1 MIRLLACIVLGAGLV
16 SSSAMA
22 QDAFPIPAIDWAKGI
37 HGHGDT
43 LWVAASNQGLLEIA
57 RGGAVTR
64 VPNVRSAIAVGGYG
78 DTVVTAGYDKQLWRR
93 RNGRWERGP
102 VVPEI
107 RFGDGVQAIVV
118 APNGD
123 VFIAARYALHVWSG
137 NRALQTFNAE
147 RELQTVAFAK
157 GRTFAGGRDSLYE
170 LRDGSLA
177 EATFHA
183 ALRDELGGRAPGA
196 TAMWVDED
204 EHLWIAL
211 ASRKLAEVD
220 LDSNRVAFHTHPL
233 FGSVRSFASAGG
245 RLFIGAQSEMGVLE
259 GTGFRQFGTRL
270 SFPEGFYLDGATLYV
285 TNRDGLTAIDV
296 GAGSPIVRPVAQ
308 IAIASSTSMS
318 SSTSAMS
325 SSSMGSQASGIRI
338 ENLNASGCG
347 LIGAMAIGARAQE
360 AATEC
365 VAQGQSVSVRMTLR
379 NGRPTS
385 VAVTSDVPR
394 ARRCAQRRLQ
404 RMRVPG
410 AAPSC
415 SVTLDIVH

>member
-1 MIRLLACIVLGAGLV
+1 MIRALLALTIVMEAFV
-16 SSSAMA
+16 ASASA
-22 QDAFPIPAIDWAKGI
+22 QDAFPIPSIDWAKGI
-37 HGHGDT
+37 HGHGDV

-57 RGGAVTR
+57 RGGSVTR
-64 VPNVRSAIAVGGYG
+64 IPNIRSAIAVGGHE
-78 DTVVTAGYDKQLWRR
+78 DTVVTAGYDEQLWRR

-118 APNGD
+118 AENGD
-123 VFIAARYALHVWSG
+123 VYIAARYALHVWRG

-147 RELQTVAFAK
+147 RELQTVAVAK
-157 GRTFAGGRDSLYE
+157 GRVFTGGRDSIYE
-170 LRDGSLA
+170 LRDDSLQNT
-177 EATFHA
+177 TFHD
-183 ALRDELGGRAPGA
+183 ALRDELGGRAPRA
-196 TAMWVDED
+196 TGLWVDQD
-204 EHLWIAL
+204 EHLWIGL
-211 ASRKLAEVD
+211 ANRKLAEVD
-220 LDSNRVAFHTHPL
+220 LDSNRVSFHTHPL

-245 RLFIGAQSEMGVLE
+245 RLVIGAQSEMGVLE

-270 SFPEGFYLDGATLYV
+270 SFPEGFYLDGSTLYV

-308 IAIASSTSMS
+308 ITTSSMAASMTSSMTSSMS
-318 SSTSAMS
+318 SMA
-325 SSSMGSQASGIRI
+325 QASGVRV

-347 LIGAMAIGARAQE
+347 LIGAMAIAARAQE
-360 AATEC
+360 AAGQC
-365 VAQGQSVSVRMTLR
+365 VATGQSVSVRMTLR

-385 VAVTSDVPR
+385 VAVTSDVTR
-394 ARRCAQRRLQ
+394 ARACAQRRLR

-415 SVTLDIVH
+415 EVTLDIAH

>member
-1 MIRLLACIVLGAGLV
+1 MIRVQLLALLV
-16 SSSAMA
+16 ASSAVA
-22 QDAFPIPAIDWAKGI
+22 QDAFPIPSIDWAKGI
-37 HGHGDT
+37 HGHGDM

-57 RGGAVTR
+57 RGGAVAR
-64 VPNVRSAIAVGGYG
+64 VADIRSAIAVGGHE
-78 DTVVTAGYDKQLWRR
+78 DVVVTAGYDKQLWRR

-123 VFIAARYALHVWSG
+123 AYIAARYALHRWRG
-137 NRALQTFNAE
+137 NRLQTFNAE
-147 RELQTVAFAK
+147 RELQTVAFAD
-157 GRTFAGGRDSLYE
+157 GRAFTGGRDSLYE
-170 LRDGSLA
+170 LREGSLQN
-177 EATFHA
+177 ATFHD
-183 ALRDELGGRAPGA
+183 ALRDELGGRAPAA
-196 TAMWVDED
+196 TGLFVADD
-204 EHLWIAL
+204 HLWIAV

-220 LDSNRVAFHTHPL
+220 LASNRVAFHTHPL

-245 RLFIGAQSEMGVLE
+245 RLFIGAQSEIGVLE
-259 GTGFRQFGTRL
+259 GTGFRQFGTRV
-270 SFPEGFYLDGATLYV
+270 SFPEGFHLDGSTLYV
-285 TNRDGLTAIDV
+285 TNRDGLTAIDA

-308 IAIASSTSMS
+308 ITTSTTSSSMS
-318 SSTSAMS
+318 SSMSSAMS
-325 SSSMGSQASGIRI
+325 STMSAQASGVRI

-360 AATEC
+360 AAGRC
-365 VAQGQSVSVRMTLR
+365 VAAGQSVNVRMTLQ

-385 VAVTSDVPR
+385 VTVTSDVAR
-394 ARRCAQRRLQ
+394 ARSCAQRRLR

-415 SVTLDIVH
+415 EVTLTVAH